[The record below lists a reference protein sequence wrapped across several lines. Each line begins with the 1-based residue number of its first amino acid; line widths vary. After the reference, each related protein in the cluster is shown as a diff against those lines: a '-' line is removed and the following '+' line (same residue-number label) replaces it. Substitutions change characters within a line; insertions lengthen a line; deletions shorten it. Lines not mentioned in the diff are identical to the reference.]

1 MEFFTDT
8 ILYWVPF
15 YFTIKTIFVLYLYL
29 PQFNGASIMYTK
41 VFIIYYWVHY
51 VIDLLY
57 FQVIRPYFTKHEDAM
72 DDAVKQMKSKVTDFT
87 SSDAVKAAKAKLDS
101 VSGSFSKTD

>member
-1 MEFFTDT
+1 
-8 ILYWVPF
+8 
-15 YFTIKTIFVLYLYL
+15 
-29 PQFNGASIMYTK
+29 
-41 VFIIYYWVHY
+41 
-51 VIDLLY
+51 
-57 FQVIRPYFTKHEDAM
+57 M